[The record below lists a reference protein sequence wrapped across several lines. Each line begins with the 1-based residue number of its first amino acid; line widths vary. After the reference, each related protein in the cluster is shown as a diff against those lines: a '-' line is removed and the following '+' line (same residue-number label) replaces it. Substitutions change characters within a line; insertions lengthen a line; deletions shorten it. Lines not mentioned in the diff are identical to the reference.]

1 MQNAI
6 AYAKAF
12 CYRCN
17 MDAKT
22 FIDEFGR
29 DEAKRIAECAGTTIE
44 YFSQIAHGHR
54 RPSVKLAKRLVVSSE
69 SRLSFIALLDSID
82 DEQKEAA

>member
-1 MQNAI
+1 
-6 AYAKAF
+6 
-12 CYRCN
+12 

-54 RPSVKLAKRLVVSSE
+54 RPSVKLAKRLVISSAN
-69 SRLSFIALLDSID
+69 RLSFLALLDSISA
-82 DEQKEAA
+82 EQKEAA